1 MSSNLSHLQR
11 ASLVDNRCM
20 LIGMGS
26 ALVAIGTEGTALYHS
41 CITLIVLHEILERV
55 SFARILL
62 DALHD
67 TLTADCAIVR
77 NIIVHTR
84 VWL

>member
-26 ALVAIGTEGTALYHS
+26 ALVAIGTEGTALHYT
-41 CITLIVLHEILERV
+41 CISLIILHEVLKKSMFRQHI
-55 SFARILL
+55 A
-62 DALHD
+62 
-67 TLTADCAIVR
+67 
-77 NIIVHTR
+77 
-84 VWL
+84 